1 MKIAI
6 SSEGKDLDSKP
17 SSMFG
22 RCSYFVIVELSENK
36 FNYDKTIE
44 NIGAN
49 QTSGAGIKAAKLIGE
64 ENVNSLITDSV
75 GPKAFDALKEWD
87 INIYKAKGD
96 KNRNNIEKLLND
108 ELDRIENPN
117 TSPKKRSRGR
127 R

>member
-36 FNYDKTIE
+36 FNYDNTIE